1 MHMIDDSKPLAQRM
15 LQKDF
20 QFFMDYQSAAQEP
33 LPLLQKKNSN
43 VEKIRSQMNA
53 QKELGKVFWSLVF
66 VAKSPVQ
73 AKNRD
78 NANDLGSNS
87 VIKTIWGNRR
97 VLEDHLAYLT

>member
-1 MHMIDDSKPLAQRM
+1 MRMQNNDLQSLKIQAVQKMLSCLKLAPCKLMHMIDDSKPLAQRM

-53 QKELGKVFWSLVF
+53 QKELGKVF
-66 VAKSPVQ
+66 
-73 AKNRD
+73 
-78 NANDLGSNS
+78 
-87 VIKTIWGNRR
+87 
-97 VLEDHLAYLT
+97 